1 VSDEPYGSKSYERFI
16 TRPAINGVRRSQD
29 STPDSK
35 SQLRESD
42 VSTNVMNPTIYVASD
57 S

>member
-1 VSDEPYGSKSYERFI
+1 MSDEPYGSKSYERFI

>member
-1 VSDEPYGSKSYERFI
+1 M
-16 TRPAINGVRRSQD
+16 NNLRRSQD

-35 SQLRESD
+35 SQLRESY